1 MEQLKYVIEDK
12 TIAYLLGENNFT
24 NDESAILELIK
35 NAYDAGA
42 LNVHL
47 VFSEGMLKVIDDG
60 IGLNEDDIRKLWMH
74 VGKSEKKYDILDAN
88 NHQRVLAGSKGVGR
102 FAMARIGGKISIY
115 SKKENSEAIIW
126 ETDWNVS
133 QIKND
138 IHNKTTGTTII
149 IEQLREKWGKSKI
162 NNLVDYLS
170 RTYNDNAM
178 KIFIEHTDYN
188 GIVSSYLPKA
198 ELGINCLSYIRIK
211 YDSINHILATDIYSD
226 EFENSAQEYCPGINL
241 NMKTIVTNI
250 FNEFDGSKEYDLN
263 DDELKSRL
271 TDLGD
276 FSGEFLFSVKHNRLE
291 IEKFLYKHHGPQQTI
306 SGGVVLY
313 RNAFSIAL
321 YEGKK
326 DWLQFG
332 KRSRI
337 SPAAASHPTGAWR
350 VRENQIAG
358 KVEIDKERNVVLLDL
373 SNRQGLD
380 ENIYYKLFVR
390 IILTGI
396 AEFERYRQ
404 GIIRLID
411 KKNKTESKVVETP
424 VSDKIAKNPKAI
436 PQLSEKET
444 HQLIAEIKTFRQ
456 EQQVARQ
463 EKEDVEKQYKYDVQI
478 LNVLATV
485 GLKASA
491 IAHEMKNDR
500 NIISGNIDSIITALK
515 DYKMWEILNS
525 PEYTDKAY
533 KNVPELLKTNREK
546 CIKILRFMNIMLSQI
561 EKNQFNPQTYCVKS
575 ILDKI
580 NNTWKTDYAWVE
592 IHLDVDANINYLI
605 SEDVFQVIFD
615 NLILNSIQQNDRK
628 DHLDIHVKAALDNN
642 ILYLSY
648 SDNGKGLDKKYK
660 DNPMKILEVH
670 ETTRQNGHGLGM
682 WIVNNTIKMA
692 KGEIKNIYGSDGF
705 QITFTIGG
713 V

>member
-1 MEQLKYVIEDK
+1 
-12 TIAYLLGENNFT
+12 
-24 NDESAILELIK
+24 
-35 NAYDAGA
+35 
-42 LNVHL
+42 
-47 VFSEGMLKVIDDG
+47 
-60 IGLNEDDIRKLWMH
+60 
-74 VGKSEKKYDILDAN
+74 
-88 NHQRVLAGSKGVGR
+88 
-102 FAMARIGGKISIY
+102 
-115 SKKENSEAIIW
+115 
-126 ETDWNVS
+126 
-133 QIKND
+133 
-138 IHNKTTGTTII
+138 
-149 IEQLREKWGKSKI
+149 
-162 NNLVDYLS
+162 
-170 RTYNDNAM
+170 M
-178 KIFIEHTDYN
+178 KIFIEHSDYN
-188 GIVSSYLPKA
+188 GIVSSYLPKT

-211 YDSINHILATDIYSD
+211 YDSNNHILTTDIDSD
-226 EFENSAQEYCPGINL
+226 EFENSAQQYCPGVNL
-241 NMKTIVTNI
+241 NRRTIVTNI

-271 TDLGD
+271 TGLGD
-276 FSGEFLFSVKHNRLE
+276 FSGEFLFSLKPNRLDVK
-291 IEKFLYKHHGPQQTI
+291 KFLYKHHGLQQTV

-337 SPAAASHPTGAWR
+337 SPAPASHPTGAWR

-500 NIISGNIDSIITALK
+500 NIISGNIDSIIIALK

-592 IHLDVDANINYLI
+592 IHLDIDANINYLM

-628 DHLDIHVKAALDNN
+628 DHLDIHVKAALNNN
-642 ILYLSY
+642 ILHLSY
-648 SDNGKGLDKKYK
+648 SDNGKGLDKRYK

-692 KGEIKNIYGSDGF
+692 KGEIKNICGSDGF